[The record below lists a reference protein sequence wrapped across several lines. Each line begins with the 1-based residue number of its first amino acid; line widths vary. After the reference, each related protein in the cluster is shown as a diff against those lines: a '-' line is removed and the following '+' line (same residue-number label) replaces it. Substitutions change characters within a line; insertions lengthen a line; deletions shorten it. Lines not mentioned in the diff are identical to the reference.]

1 MKGERIA
8 IICLTAGLITVG
20 ATNYTGKEI
29 KQVEVV
35 QEYQDNNL
43 ELEKSI
49 KEEISKVGRIEV
61 LQMQVGKKATID
73 NKSKLDMFKKELMIN
88 FKVNVHF
95 YLNIT
100 DTVSITGN
108 TITVYTKEPDIESS
122 INYDL
127 TTFKQNNGV
136 FAYGDLKLTP
146 EYNQEIENIV
156 CNKVNEEAKEENETA
171 RINAEKILED
181 LLAKSNNRMN
191 VKIVYVR

>member
-1 MKGERIA
+1 MKSERIA

-20 ATNYTGKEI
+20 ATTYTKKEI

-61 LQMQVGKKATID
+61 LRMQVGKRATID
-73 NKSKLDMFKKELMIN
+73 NKSKLDMFKKELTID

-108 TITVYTKEPDIESS
+108 TITVYTKEPDIESN

-127 TTFKQNNGV
+127 TTFKQENGM

-146 EYNQEIENIV
+146 GYNQEIENTV
-156 CNKVNEEAKEENETA
+156 CNKVNEEAKEELEEA
-171 RINAEKILED
+171 RINAERILED
-181 LLAKSNNRMN
+181 LLAKSNNKMN

>member
-20 ATNYTGKEI
+20 ATTYTKKEI

-35 QEYQDNNL
+35 QEYQDSNL

-61 LQMQVGKKATID
+61 LQMQVGKKAIID
-73 NKSKLDMFKKELMIN
+73 NKSKLDMFKKELTID

-100 DTVSITGN
+100 DTVSITEN

-127 TTFKQNNGV
+127 TTFKQNNGI

-146 EYNQEIENIV
+146 EYNQEIENTV
-156 CNKVNEEAKEENETA
+156 CTKVNEEAKEENETA
-171 RINAEKILED
+171 RCNAEKILED
-181 LLAKSNNRMN
+181 LLTKSNNRMN

>member
-1 MKGERIA
+1 MKSERIA

-20 ATNYTGKEI
+20 ATTYTKKEI

-61 LQMQVGKKATID
+61 LQMQVGKRATID
-73 NKSKLDMFKKELMIN
+73 NKSKLDMFKKELTID

-127 TTFKQNNGV
+127 TTFKQENGM

-146 EYNQEIENIV
+146 GYNQEIENTV
-156 CNKVNEEAKEENETA
+156 CNKVNEEAKEELEEA
-171 RINAEKILED
+171 RINAERILED
-181 LLAKSNNRMN
+181 LLAKSNNKMN

>member
-20 ATNYTGKEI
+20 ATTYTGKEI

-35 QEYQDNNL
+35 QEYQNNNL

-73 NKSKLDMFKKELMIN
+73 NKSKLDMFKKELTID

-100 DTVSITGN
+100 DTISITGN
-108 TITVYTKEPDIESS
+108 TITVYTKEPIIESS

-127 TTFKQNNGV
+127 TTFKQNNGI

-146 EYNQEIENIV
+146 EYNQEIENTV
-156 CNKVNEEAKEENETA
+156 CSKVNEEAKEENETA
-171 RINAEKILED
+171 RTNAEKILED

>member
-1 MKGERIA
+1 MKSERIA

-20 ATNYTGKEI
+20 ATTYTKKEI

-43 ELEKSI
+43 ELERSI

-61 LQMQVGKKATID
+61 LQMQVGKRATID
-73 NKSKLDMFKKELMIN
+73 NKSKLDMFKKELTID

-108 TITVYTKEPDIESS
+108 TITVYTKEPDIESN

-127 TTFKQNNGV
+127 TTFKQENGM

-146 EYNQEIENIV
+146 GYNQEIENTV
-156 CNKVNEEAKEENETA
+156 CNKVNEEAKEELEEA
-171 RINAEKILED
+171 RINAERILED
-181 LLAKSNNRMN
+181 LLAKSNNKMN

>member
-20 ATNYTGKEI
+20 ATTYTGKEI

-35 QEYQDNNL
+35 QEYQNNL

-73 NKSKLDMFKKELMIN
+73 NKSKLDMFKKELTID

-127 TTFKQNNGV
+127 TTFKQENGI

-146 EYNQEIENIV
+146 EYNQEIENTV
-156 CNKVNEEAKEENETA
+156 CTKVNEEAKEENETA
-171 RINAEKILED
+171 RTNAEKILED